1 MKMCQESWQLKRLQ
15 KNLGKISE
23 NLTMIPNIQLL
34 NHLGKINILCKMT
47 DPLPTENVYFW
58 QKRLKITRVGIYVE
72 RSNVEIA

>member
-1 MKMCQESWQLKRLQ
+1 MSTKLEILTPSQ
-15 KNLGKISE
+15 KLSKISE
-23 NLTMIPNIQLL
+23 SLLMIQNIQLL
-34 NHLGKINILCKMT
+34 NHLGKINILWKMT